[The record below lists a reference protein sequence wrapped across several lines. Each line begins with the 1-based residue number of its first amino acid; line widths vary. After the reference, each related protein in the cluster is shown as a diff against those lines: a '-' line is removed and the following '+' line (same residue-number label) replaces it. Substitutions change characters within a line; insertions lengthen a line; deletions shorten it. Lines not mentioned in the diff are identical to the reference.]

1 MASHEDIDDLAE
13 LALSDDAASDLEEEP
28 LGDLA
33 SASPLVADCH
43 SDSGCESHT
52 DDAGTEE
59 SPGFSS
65 SAECTEEENVGTAW
79 SFKKNLPNSTHP
91 PPQPHTPET
100 YRNGYV
106 TYPLGGPLGGLRSA

>member
-1 MASHEDIDDLAE
+1 MTSHEDIDDLAE

-79 SFKKNLPNSTHP
+79 SFKKTSPTPHTRLPNPTHP
-91 PPQPHTPET
+91 KHT
-100 YRNGYV
+100 R
-106 TYPLGGPLGGLRSA
+106 